1 MSDSTPIFYATTW
14 CGSCRRLRFILDQH
28 GVPYHWVDI
37 DQDEAAAR
45 ALESLARGFRSVPT
59 LLWPDGSLL
68 IEPSLDELAK
78 KMGITLP

>member
-1 MSDSTPIFYATTW
+1 
-14 CGSCRRLRFILDQH
+14 
-28 GVPYHWVDI
+28 VDI
-37 DQDEAAAR
+37 DQDESAAR

-68 IEPSLDELAK
+68 IEPSLDELTK

>member
-14 CGSCRRLRFILDQH
+14 CGSCRRLRLILDQH